1 MFMKFRLIPALGD
14 SGLGGRTDHAQFGY
28 KDLLENELLPGLL
41 FSARMGGYLL

>member
-1 MFMKFRLIPALGD
+1 MKFRLIPAFGD

-41 FSARMGGYLL
+41 FSARMGGSSL